1 MAKRSFSCSSNSFP
15 AVADTVAFTT
25 GQMMAIQGTSTQAVN
40 VLEISV
46 SGQQTASTLGNFL
59 FARHSTA
66 GSGTLTNLTTP
77 FSDGPMAGPL
87 SATVGGQGTFTYTAI
102 GTTFPQRSAVAT
114 LSRLNLSIN
123 GFGGIYRWVA
133 APGEEWTI
141 YGVAAS
147 SESSFSNT
155 SAGSG
160 ATCSAGVH
168 IIYEQF

>member
-1 MAKRSFSCSSNSFP
+1 
-15 AVADTVAFTT
+15 
-25 GQMMAIQGTSTQAVN
+25 MMAVQGTSTQAVN
-40 VLEISV
+40 VVEISV
-46 SGQQTASTLGNFL
+46 SGQQSASTLGNFL

-66 GSGTLTNLTTP
+66 GSGTLTSLTTP
-77 FSDGPMAGPL
+77 FADGPLTGPL
-87 SATVGGQGTFTYTAI
+87 SATVGGAGTFTYTAI
-102 GTTFPQRSAVAT
+102 GTTYPQRAAT
-114 LSRLNLSIN
+114 ATYSRLNLSIN

-141 YGVAAS
+141 YGVALG

-160 ATCSAGVH
+160 AACSAGVH